1 MVKAVVD
8 AVDIDPKTGT
18 TLGFY
23 SFGEE
28 RPNILIIAGTD
39 GGSATDVYA
48 SYLIMKYLEELERI
62 NGSVSIL
69 PVANPLA
76 FRLGAKVSPL
86 DSKDLDSV
94 FPGDEHGTITER
106 TAWEIWRRASQADYI
121 IHLKTGRQNCVS
133 HTVAMHREYI
143 HVRNLASQ
151 IALPLA
157 IQCSGQRG
165 SLTTEAA
172 HEGIPIVSIEMRGD
186 IDQVDSQA
194 AVEVREAILN
204 FMKLKDIIS
213 GDKMET
219 SVTMTGRMQH
229 INVDAEG
236 FFVPRINLGE
246 PVQSGNVIGTVQ
258 DKVEIVSPFD
268 GVMVSISRMNYVF
281 EGDIVARVAPLLGDY
296 RSSEPIE
303 SEEEPAAPRRKW

>member
-1 MVKAVVD
+1 MVKAIVD
-8 AVDIDPKTGT
+8 AVDVDLKTGT

-28 RPNILIIAGTD
+28 RPNILIIAATD

-48 SYLIMKYLEELERI
+48 SYLIMKHLEGLDRI
-62 NGSVSIL
+62 DGSVTIL

-76 FRLGAKVSPL
+76 FRLGVKVSPL

-133 HTVAMHREYI
+133 HVVAMHREYI
-143 HVRNLASQ
+143 HVRNVASQ
-151 IALPLA
+151 IALPFA

-165 SLTTEAA
+165 TLTTEAA

-204 FMKLKDIIS
+204 FMRLKDIIS
-213 GDKMET
+213 GDKMES
-219 SVTMTGRMQH
+219 SVTLTGRMQH
-229 INVDAEG
+229 INVESEG
-236 FFVPRINLGE
+236 FFIPRIHLGE
-246 PVQSGNVIGTVQ
+246 AVQMGTVIGTVQ
-258 DKVEIVSPFD
+258 DKAEIVSPFD
-268 GVMVSISRMNYVF
+268 GVIVSLSRMNYVF
-281 EGDIVARVAPLLGDY
+281 EGDIVARVAPLMGNY
-296 RSSEPIE
+296 RASEPIDT
-303 SEEEPAAPRRKW
+303 EEPVTPRRKW

>member
-1 MVKAVVD
+1 MVKSIVD

-28 RPNILIIAGTD
+28 RPNLLIISAMD
-39 GGSATDVYA
+39 GGSATDVYS
-48 SYLIMKYLEELERI
+48 SYLIMKHLESLERI
-62 NGSVSIL
+62 IGSVTIL

-133 HTVAMHREYI
+133 HVVAMHREYI
-143 HVRNLASQ
+143 HVRNVASQ
-151 IALPLA
+151 IALPF
-157 IQCSGQRG
+157 IVQCSGQRG
-165 SLTTEAA
+165 TLTTEAA
-172 HEGIPIVSIEMRGD
+172 HDGIPIVSIEMRGD
-186 IDQVDSQA
+186 VDQVDSQA

-204 FMKLKDIIS
+204 FMKLKEMIS
-213 GDKMET
+213 GEKIET
-219 SVTMTGRMQH
+219 AVTMTGRMQH
-229 INVDAEG
+229 INVDTEG
-236 FFVPRINLGE
+236 FFVPRVNLGE
-246 PVQSGNVIGTVQ
+246 TVQSGNVIGTVQ
-258 DKVEIVSPFD
+258 DTIDVISPFD
-268 GVMVSISRMNYVF
+268 GVLISLSRMNYVF
-281 EGDIVARVAPLLGDY
+281 EGDIVARIAPPLGDF
-296 RSSEPIE
+296 RASTQPDV
-303 SEEEPAAPRRKW
+303 EEPTPVRRKW

>member
-1 MVKAVVD
+1 MKAVVD
-8 AVDIDPKTGT
+8 AIDIDPKTGT

-28 RPNILIIAGTD
+28 RPNLLIVAALD

-48 SYLIMKYLEELERI
+48 SYLIMKYLEGLDRI
-62 NGSVSIL
+62 FGSVTVL

-76 FRLGAKVSPL
+76 FRLGVKVSPL

-133 HTVAMHREYI
+133 HIVAMHREYI
-143 HVRNLASQ
+143 HVRNMASQ
-151 IALPLA
+151 IALPIA
-157 IQCSGQRG
+157 VQCSGQRG
-165 SLTTEAA
+165 TLTTEAA

-204 FMKLKDIIS
+204 FLKIRDMIPGEKI
-213 GDKMET
+213 ET
-219 SVTMTGRMQH
+219 SVTLSGRMQP
-229 INVDAEG
+229 INVDSEG
-236 FFVPRINLGE
+236 FFVPRVNIGE
-246 PVQSGNVIGTVQ
+246 SIRSGTVIGKVQ
-258 DKVEIVSPFD
+258 DKIDVVSPFD
-268 GVMVSISRMNYVF
+268 GVIVSLSRMNYVF
-281 EGDIVARVAPLLGDY
+281 EGDIIARIAPPLGDY
-296 RSSEPIE
+296 HPPESVD
-303 SEEEPAAPRRKW
+303 SEEPVTPRRKW

>member
-1 MVKAVVD
+1 MVKANVD
-8 AVDIDPKTGT
+8 AIDVDLKTGT

-23 SFGEE
+23 SFGED
-28 RPNILIIAGTD
+28 RPNILIISATD
-39 GGSATDVYA
+39 GGSATDVYT
-48 SYLIMKYLEELERI
+48 SYLIMKHLEELERI
-62 NGSVSIL
+62 DGSVTIL

-133 HTVAMHREYI
+133 HVVAMHREYI
-143 HVRNLASQ
+143 HVRNVASQ
-151 IALPLA
+151 IALPFA
-157 IQCSGQRG
+157 IQCSGQPG

-204 FMKLKDIIS
+204 FMRLKDMIS
-213 GDKMET
+213 GNKIET
-219 SVTMTGRMQH
+219 SVTLTGRMQH
-229 INVDAEG
+229 INVDGEG
-236 FFVPRINLGE
+236 FFVPRVNLGE
-246 PVQSGNVIGTVQ
+246 TVQSGTVIGTVQ
-258 DKVEIVSPFD
+258 DKMEIVSPFN
-268 GVMVSISRMNYVF
+268 GVIVSLSRMNYVF
-281 EGDIVARVAPLLGDY
+281 EGDIVARVAPLLTDY
-296 RSSEPIE
+296 RASEPTE
-303 SEEEPAAPRRKW
+303 SEESVTPRRKW